1 MKNKRTLLF
10 CILIFCLGVAAGVF
24 ARGKGV
30 DPATYKVKSKQ
41 AAGMDLL
48 NLARAQAGKGSWEN
62 IAVGRVYYL
71 AGSRNQGQEIF
82 DAANAKKAD
91 SGNWMRIG
99 RIYWEA
105 KEWAKAKV
113 AFDKALAMEPKDAP
127 WLAEIGA
134 YYNLKGDRAKAEE
147 LFDRSFAINSNEV
160 WQTANIAGSYL
171 GVEPLH

>member
-1 MKNKRTLLF
+1 MNNKRIPIF
-10 CILIFCLGVAAGVF
+10 CILFFCLGLAAGVF
-24 ARGKGV
+24 ARGKGI
-30 DPATYKVKSKQ
+30 DPAIYKVKSKQ

-48 NLARAQAGKGSWEN
+48 NLARTQAGKGSWEN

-71 AGSRNQGQEIF
+71 AGSRNQGQAIF
-82 DAANAKKAD
+82 DSANSKKVD
-91 SGNWMRIG
+91 SGNWMRVG

-105 KEWAKAKV
+105 KEWAKAQV
-113 AFDKALAMEPKDAP
+113 AFEKALAMEPKDAP

-134 YYNLKGDRAKAEE
+134 YYNLKGNRARAEE
-147 LFDRSFAINSNEV
+147 LFDRSFAIDANEV

>member
-30 DPATYKVKSKQ
+30 DPAIYKAKSKQ
-41 AAGMDLL
+41 DAGMEFLK
-48 NLARAQAGKGSWEN
+48 LARAQAEKGSWEN

-71 AGSRNQGQEIF
+71 AGSRNEGQTIF
-82 DAANAKKAD
+82 DAANARKSD

-99 RIYWEA
+99 RVYWKPKTRPNPSRPEI
-105 KEWAKAKV
+105 
-113 AFDKALAMEPKDAP
+113 ALAMEPKDAT
-127 WLAEIGA
+127 WLARIGA
-134 YYNLKGDRAKAEE
+134 YYNLKGDRARAEE
-147 LFDRSFAINSNEV
+147 LFDRSFALSSDEV

-171 GVEPLH
+171 GVEPMY

>member
-1 MKNKRTLLF
+1 MKNKRTILF

-99 RIYWEA
+99 RVYWEA

-147 LFDRSFAINSNEV
+147 FFDRSFAINSDEV
-160 WQTANIAGSYL
+160 WQTANVAGSYL
-171 GVEPLH
+171 EVEPLH

>member
-99 RIYWEA
+99 RVYWEA

-113 AFDKALAMEPKDAP
+113 AFEKALAMEPKDAP

-134 YYNLKGDRAKAEE
+134 YYNLKGDRAKAGD
-147 LFDRSFAINSNEV
+147 DRAS
-160 WQTANIAGSYL
+160 
-171 GVEPLH
+171 

>member
-1 MKNKRTLLF
+1 MKNKRTILF

-71 AGSRNQGQEIF
+71 AGSRNEGQAIF
-82 DAANAKKAD
+82 DAANARKAD

-99 RIYWEA
+99 RVYWEA
-105 KEWAKAKV
+105 KDWAKAKV

-134 YYNLKGDRAKAEE
+134 
-147 LFDRSFAINSNEV
+147 I
-160 WQTANIAGSYL
+160 TI
-171 GVEPLH
+171 

>member
-1 MKNKRTLLF
+1 MKNKRTILF
-10 CILIFCLGVAAGVF
+10 CILIFCLGVVAGVF

-30 DPATYKVKSKQ
+30 DSAIYKAKPKQ
-41 AAGMDLL
+41 AAGMELL
-48 NLARAQAGKGSWEN
+48 KLARVQAEKGSWEN

-71 AGSRNQGQEIF
+71 AGSKNEGQAIF
-82 DAANAKKAD
+82 DAANARKAD

-99 RIYWEA
+99 RVYWEA

-147 LFDRSFAINSNEV
+147 LFDRSFAINSDEV

>member
-1 MKNKRTLLF
+1 MPEWICLILLVRRPTKEVGKILRSAVFTTL
-10 CILIFCLGVAAGVF
+10 
-24 ARGKGV
+24 
-30 DPATYKVKSKQ
+30 P
-41 AAGMDLL
+41 
-48 NLARAQAGKGSWEN
+48 
-62 IAVGRVYYL
+62 
-71 AGSRNQGQEIF
+71 GSRNEGQAIF

-99 RIYWEA
+99 RVYWEA
-105 KEWAKAKV
+105 KDWAKAKV

-134 YYNLKGDRAKAEE
+134 YYNLRGDRAKAEE
-147 LFDRSFAINSNEV
+147 LFDRSFALNSDEV

>member
-1 MKNKRTLLF
+1 MKNKRMALS

-24 ARGKGV
+24 ARGKGL
-30 DPATYKVKSKQ
+30 DPATYRTKPKQ
-41 AAGMDLL
+41 AAGMELL
-48 NLARAQAGKGSWEN
+48 NLARSQAGKGSWEN

-71 AGSRNQGQEIF
+71 AGSRNQGQTIF
-82 DAANAKKAD
+82 DAANSRKAD

-99 RIYWEA
+99 RVYWEA
-105 KEWAKAKV
+105 KEWVKAQD
-113 AFDKALAMEPKDAP
+113 AFAKALAMEPKDAP

-134 YYNLKGDRAKAEE
+134 YYNLRGDRGKAEE

-171 GVEPLH
+171 GVEPLY